1 MIDITTGSIEE
12 KIIRTVQERYP
23 ITVEELCRELHL
35 SREKM
40 RFELRRLQ
48 SQGILSLEPLPDET
62 FVRLER
68 HDIRFVGRRHQETF
82 IKRKRRRPAD
92 GDDKQDEEDDHGIM
106 YG

>member
-12 KIIRTVQERYP
+12 KIIRAVQERYP
-23 ITVEELCRELHL
+23 ITLEELCRELHL
-35 SREKM
+35 SKDKM

-48 SQGILSLEPLPDET
+48 SRGIVSLEPLPDAT
-62 FVRLER
+62 YIRLER

-82 IKRKRRRPAD
+82 IKRKKQQPVA
-92 GDDKQDEEDDHGIM
+92 GDDDEEDHGIM